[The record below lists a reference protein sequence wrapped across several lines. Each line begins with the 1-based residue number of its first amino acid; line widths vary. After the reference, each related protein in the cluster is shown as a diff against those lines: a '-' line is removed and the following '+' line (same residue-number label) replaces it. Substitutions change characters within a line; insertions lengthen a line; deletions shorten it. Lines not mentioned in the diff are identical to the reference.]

1 MFQIVKSHSDSLAF
15 LIITNQHTH
24 TRDSAVEKVNVIYIR
39 QEGNQENQRRREK
52 KRSKKEELVSASK
65 VPQVTQ
71 NLFPNRSSRN
81 RVQVVGIIS
90 SHIIIPEL

>member
-15 LIITNQHTH
+15 LIITNQHSH

-52 KRSKKEELVSASK
+52 KGAKR
-65 VPQVTQ
+65 
-71 NLFPNRSSRN
+71 RSSYRLVKFHKS
-81 RVQVVGIIS
+81 RKTSFPIGRQEIVS
-90 SHIIIPEL
+90 KL